1 MCIRAATQPHACKDI
16 SAHMHVNA
24 HECEGT
30 CTKLQRQGDADESR
44 MAGDHRQVAGEH
56 LQDDAAARFRQD

>member
-44 MAGDHRQVAGEH
+44 MAGNH
-56 LQDDAAARFRQD
+56 